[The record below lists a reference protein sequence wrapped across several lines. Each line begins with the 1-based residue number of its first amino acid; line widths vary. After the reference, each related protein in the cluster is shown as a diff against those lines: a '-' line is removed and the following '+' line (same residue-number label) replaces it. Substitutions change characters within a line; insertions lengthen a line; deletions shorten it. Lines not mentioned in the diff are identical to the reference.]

1 MAKARQQAVNPLSDP
16 LTAAPPGTVAAPT
29 EAVAAARPR
38 RTPVDPPL
46 SEHNHRDVKGGAA
59 RAAVFGVSDGLVS
72 NVSLILG
79 VAGATT
85 GAAPVRL
92 AGLAGLVAG
101 ACSMAA
107 GEYVSMRAQ
116 RELFEKELDVERTE
130 IHRRPAAEMRELA
143 HLYESRGIEP
153 EMAKELAAVMMRD
166 PETALDTH
174 AREELG
180 LDPSQLGSPI
190 QAALSSF
197 VSFALGAVLT
207 LIPWFV
213 ISGTSA
219 VFASVAIG
227 VLAAVAVGGALS
239 LFTGRTWWYSAGR
252 QLLLAA
258 AAAAITYGIGSALG
272 ATGVA

>member
-1 MAKARQQAVNPLSDP
+1 MP
-16 LTAAPPGTVAAPT
+16 
-29 EAVAAARPR
+29 
-38 RTPVDPPL
+38 
-46 SEHNHRDVKGGAA
+46 EHNHRDVKGGAA
-59 RAAVFGVSDGLVS
+59 RAGVFGISDGLVS

-79 VAGATT
+79 VAGASA
-85 GAAPVRL
+85 GPGPVRL

-130 IHRRPAAEMRELA
+130 IRRRPMAEMRELA
-143 HLYESRGIEP
+143 HLYESRGVEP
-153 EMAKELAAVMMRD
+153 AMAKELAAVMMRD

-180 LDPSQLGSPI
+180 LDPAQLGSPI

-197 VSFALGAVLT
+197 LSFALGAVLT
-207 LIPWFV
+207 LIPWFITSGNAAV
-213 ISGTSA
+213 IS
-219 VFASVAIG
+219 SVAIG
-227 VLAAVAVGGALS
+227 VVAAIAVGAGLS
-239 LFTGRTWWYSAGR
+239 LFTSRTWWYSAGR

-258 AAAAITYGIGSALG
+258 VAAGITYGIGTAVG

>member
-1 MAKARQQAVNPLSDP
+1 M
-16 LTAAPPGTVAAPT
+16 
-29 EAVAAARPR
+29 
-38 RTPVDPPL
+38 
-46 SEHNHRDVKGGAA
+46 
-59 RAAVFGVSDGLVS
+59 FGISDGLVS

-79 VAGATT
+79 VAGASA
-85 GAAPVRL
+85 GPGPVRL

-130 IHRRPAAEMRELA
+130 IRRRPMAEMRELA
-143 HLYESRGIEP
+143 HLYESRGVEP
-153 EMAKELAAVMMRD
+153 AMAKELAAVMMRD

-180 LDPSQLGSPI
+180 LDPTQLGSPI

-197 VSFALGAVLT
+197 VSFGLGAVLT
-207 LIPWFV
+207 LIPWFITRGVTAV
-213 ISGTSA
+213 I
-219 VFASVAIG
+219 ASVVIG
-227 VLAAVAVGGALS
+227 VVAALAVGAGLS
-239 LFTGRTWWYSAGR
+239 LFTSRTWWYSACR

-258 AAAAITYGIGSALG
+258 VAAGITYGIGTAVG